1 MITCSTHIFLSNL
14 THESRLEKICRTTLK
29 LKLIDIVEVLG
40 LWESGL
46 KKTESFGDLH
56 FTRIATLSKT
66 HPVKRKWLKMLL
78 AILSFLQYQGIVVF
92 RIWKSKPKY
101 TVIHNAALL
110 PVGFFAAKL
119 VRSKVIY
126 EPHELE
132 SKQTGKSRVV
142 GSVIRNV
149 EKLFIGSCHSVVTV
163 CQPIADFYRQTFG
176 IPEQRLFV
184 VTNQPENPYY
194 GQDYPRTDM
203 FRNLFNIP
211 QHAIIYLYQGGLDK
225 SRGIQDYLDTFCAMN
240 SNHHIVFMGYGPMEE
255 DVRKYAEAHSNI
267 HFKSAV
273 PVAEILKYTASAD
286 VGLFVI
292 SDPAISE
299 SYRSSLPNKFF
310 EYAISGLHICI
321 SDNFE
326 WMSQI
331 IINEQLGTVIGSN
344 KPDLKN
350 WMLSINKERVTQLS
364 EKSRTFRRNA
374 GWQSKE
380 MMYNLIYRTRT

>member
-1 MITCSTHIFLSNL
+1 
-14 THESRLEKICRTTLK
+14 
-29 LKLIDIVEVLG
+29 
-40 LWESGL
+40 
-46 KKTESFGDLH
+46 
-56 FTRIATLSKT
+56 
-66 HPVKRKWLKMLL
+66 MLL
-78 AILSFLQYQGIVVF
+78 AILSFFQYQAIVVLK
-92 RIWKSKPKY
+92 IWKAKPRY
-101 TVIHNAALL
+101 TVIHNGALL
-110 PVGFFAAKL
+110 PVGTLAAML

-132 SKQTGKSRVV
+132 SKQTGRSRVV

-163 CQPIADFYRQTFG
+163 CQPIADFYRFTFG
-176 IPEQRLFV
+176 IPDQRLFI

-225 SRGIQDYLDTFCAMN
+225 SRGIQDYLDTFSAVN

-255 DVRKYAEAHSNI
+255 DVRKYSEAHSNI

-286 VGLFVI
+286 VGLHVI
-292 SDPAISE
+292 PDPAISE

-326 WMSQI
+326 WMSRI
-331 IINEQLGTVIGSN
+331 IIEEQLGTVIGSN

-374 GWQSKE
+374 GWQGEEQK
-380 MMYNLIYRTRT
+380 YNLIYRTHT

>member
-1 MITCSTHIFLSNL
+1 MITHSTHIFLSIL

-29 LKLIDIVEVLG
+29 LKLVEKVEVLG

-56 FTRIATLSKT
+56 YTRIATFSKT
-66 HPVKRKWLKMLL
+66 RPVKYRWLKMLL
-78 AILSFLQYQGIVVF
+78 AILSFLQYQAIVVLK
-92 RIWKSKPKY
+92 IWKAKPRY

-132 SKQTGKSRVV
+132 SKQTGRNRVV

-163 CQPIADFYRQTFG
+163 CQPIADFYRLTFG
-176 IPEQRLFV
+176 IPDQRLFV

-211 QHAIIYLYQGGLDK
+211 QYAIIYLYQGGLDK
-225 SRGIQDYLDTFCAMN
+225 SRGIQECLDTFSAMN

-255 DVRKYAEAHSNI
+255 DICKYSVAYSNI

-292 SDPAISE
+292 PDPAISE

-310 EYAISGLHICI
+310 EYAIAGLHICI

-331 IINEQLGTVIGSN
+331 LIKEQLGTVIGSN
-344 KPDLKN
+344 KSDLEN

-364 EKSRTFRRNA
+364 EKSRSFRRNV
-374 GWQSKE
+374 GWQGEEQK
-380 MMYNLIYRTRT
+380 YNLIYRTQT